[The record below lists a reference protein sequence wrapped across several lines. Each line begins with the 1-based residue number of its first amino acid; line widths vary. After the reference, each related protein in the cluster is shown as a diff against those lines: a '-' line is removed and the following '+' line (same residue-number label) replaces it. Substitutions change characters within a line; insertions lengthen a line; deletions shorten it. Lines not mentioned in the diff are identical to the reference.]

1 MEKRIQHN
9 IVVEQK
15 PGLKIIFLQ
24 GGNYY
29 YYIEKRVIMQGVFKT
44 LDFLLKDANLEE
56 IMYDGP
62 KQPVR
67 VFHRKYGMCD
77 TSFKLNEQMASSLIK
92 WIAENNKK
100 IINQNNPI
108 LDGTLYE
115 GSRVNIT
122 IPPASPRYSTITIRK
137 FRVPIITVLDLLKW
151 GTISEDIAA
160 FIWAA
165 VDGLGSKSLNM
176 LIVGGTGSGKTTFLN
191 AITMF
196 IPIRSRIVTIEDTA
210 ELRMKHANV
219 LTMISKKEQGINMDM
234 LLKNALRQRPDR
246 IIVGEVRGSEA
257 STLFGAMNTGNDGCM
272 GTLHANNARE
282 CVDRVTNPPMNV
294 PPMMLNALDLVVV
307 LKKIASGGRE
317 QRVVCEVTEV
327 SASGGEVRFNQLYTF
342 DAKKNKLVSTGV
354 PSALREDI
362 SKAAGISAKDFDF
375 LLKDREKILKR
386 IMELSYTQNLSI
398 DRLLDLIEKNRF
410 HWRDEL
416 AKKKLEEKKRFSKI
430 RSWFRKDTK
439 KEEVMYY

>member
-29 YYIEKRVIMQGVFKT
+29 YIEKRVIMQGVFKT
-44 LDFLLKDANLEE
+44 LDFLLKDDNLEE